1 MNKESIR
8 KAVDNWRYP
17 LLILVFGIGLMLLPT
32 GGREREAASEE
43 QEPLAAM
50 LSETQGVGKT
60 YVLIS
65 DKGVVVACT
74 GASNPS
80 VRLDIIH
87 AVGSYTGFGSDKI
100 TILKLK
106 D

>member
-1 MNKESIR
+1 MNRQELGKLLSSW
-8 KAVDNWRYP
+8 KYP
-17 LLILVFGIGLMLLPT
+17 LLILTLGLALLLLPSSAPEKNT
-32 GGREREAASEE
+32 QPEP
-43 QEPLAAM
+43 QESLALL
-50 LSETQGVGKT
+50 LSEAQGVGKA

-65 DKGVVVACT
+65 DTGVVVACA

-87 AVGSYTGFGSDKI
+87 AVSSYTGFGSDKI

-106 D
+106 S